1 MLDRV
6 VSRSECSEQL
16 DIVNSFMCLFL
27 KSQVEEKIN
36 REGEEKKKAHGFAI
50 HRDCRLSVARRQR
63 TSEKVSEIFTEAI
76 SEKGSG
82 GEGSKQ

>member
-27 KSQVEEKIN
+27 KSQEEEKIN
-36 REGEEKKKAHGFAI
+36 REGEEKKKGPRFRHPPQ
-50 HRDCRLSVARRQR
+50 LSPFLSPV
-63 TSEKVSEIFTEAI
+63 VSEPVR
-76 SEKGSG
+76 K
-82 GEGSKQ
+82 

>member
-27 KSQVEEKIN
+27 KSQEEEKIN

-50 HRDCRLSVARRQR
+50 HLARLSPFCRPSSANQ
-63 TSEKVSEIFTEAI
+63 
-76 SEKGSG
+76 
-82 GEGSKQ
+82 